1 MVPRWVAPAES
12 ASVFLE
18 STIGDNGR
26 SAPEAR
32 RRSSLKIINEA
43 AAGSIVDP
51 TSHLSHP
58 AIAVFSVRARCSLR
72 PPPCRDQVVGHLHRQ
87 RYRATDQWQGYRS
100 TRCANSGAENS
111 LQYAMVWSG
120 SAGSGVASTPAL
132 LASIVSSSYYTT

>member
-58 AIAVFSVRARCSLR
+58 AIAVFSVRALGAPSALR
-72 PPPCRDQVVGHLHRQ
+72 P
-87 RYRATDQWQGYRS
+87 
-100 TRCANSGAENS
+100 
-111 LQYAMVWSG
+111 
-120 SAGSGVASTPAL
+120 AG
-132 LASIVSSSYYTT
+132 IK